1 MNFFNPNFH
10 IENYRNLFQ
19 FLKNPKFKKEIISK
33 KQVLFIMISLLI
45 LKYVFTIFF
54 RLSYT
59 FINHKPIHTVQ
70 DHLHHPIPI
79 WDIIPFFTLYFLK
92 PFLEEVA
99 FRLSLKFS
107 PVYMA
112 FSTFAL
118 IFYMLSI
125 FYDNNFNIRAHL
137 LLKTSLSLIAGVT
150 MYFISNQKKILFENF
165 WNKNFRYIF
174 YLLLVIFLYAN
185 FLYYKIDIRFLVFLP
200 LLLSQKILTGVIHSF
215 VRVKYGFR
223 YSLLLS
229 LFYPIFYSFRMVILL
244 LWYAFYVVN

>member
-10 IENYRNLFQ
+10 IENYKNLFQ

-33 KQVLFIMISLLI
+33 KQVLFIMISLLM
-45 LKYVFTIFF
+45 LKHVFTILF
-54 RLSYT
+54 RLSHT
-59 FINHKPIHTVQ
+59 FINHEPI
-70 DHLHHPIPI
+70 HLHHPI

-125 FYDNNFNIRAHL
+125 FYGNNFNIREHL

-165 WNKNFRYIF
+165 WNKNFGYIF
-174 YLLLVIFLYAN
+174 YLFLVIFLYAN

-200 LLLSQKILTGVIHSF
+200 LLLSQEILTGVLYSF

-229 LFYPIFYSFRMVILL
+229 LYYPIFYSFLMVILL
-244 LWYAFYVVN
+244 LWYGFYVAN